1 MRRRMTGRPGQQ
13 RQARREKQPAAP
25 GTITQVQAT
34 QRDPERVSV
43 FIDGAFA
50 FALPAIVAVQR
61 GLQRGVELDEA
72 AVRELEGL
80 AEAERATE
88 AALVFVAYRP
98 RSEREVRDR
107 LRRRDFSPAAIDVAV
122 EKLRGWRYLDDRA
135 FAEYWVENR
144 AEHAPRGRRAL
155 EAELRAKGVD
165 RAVTGDVL
173 EQVDLGEEDAAL
185 ALARKRQPRL
195 SALDEPTQR
204 RRLAAFLGRRG
215 YGWDVIRP
223 VLDRLYGPD
232 EDDADVAGH
241 DAAGEPE

>member
-1 MRRRMTGRPGQQ
+1 MRRDTTGQRRQPREERPI
-13 RQARREKQPAAP
+13 AA

-43 FIDGAFA
+43 FIDGVFA
-50 FALPAIVAVQR
+50 LALPAIVAVQR
-61 GLQRGVELDEA
+61 GLRSGVELDEA

-88 AALVFVAYRP
+88 AAVTFVAYRP

-107 LRRRDFSPAAIDVAV
+107 LRRREFAPSAIDAAI
-122 EKLRGWRYLDDRA
+122 ERLRGWNYLDDRA

-144 AEHAPRGRRAL
+144 AEHSPRGRRAL

-165 RAVTGDVL
+165 RDVTGDVL
-173 EQVDLGEEDAAL
+173 EEIDLGEEDAAL
-185 ALARKRQPRL
+185 ALARKRLPRL

-223 VLDRLYGPD
+223 VLDRLYGPG
-232 EDDADVAGH
+232 DDG
-241 DAAGEPE
+241 GEGEESE